1 MSLFFIVALP
11 FLGALLPGIMNSAGR
26 SACAGVT
33 FTVSLAAFVGLLTNL
48 PAVLAGEVVTARV
61 DWMPELGLN
70 FTLMLDGL
78 GFFFAFL
85 ILGIGL
91 LIITYGRHYL
101 SRDDHM
107 GEFFTY
113 LLLFQGAMVGIVLS
127 DNILPL
133 LVFWELTSL
142 SSFLLIG
149 YWKHLPEGRQGARMA
164 LAVTGMGGLAMIAG
178 MLILGQIAGSYD
190 LSVILQNRE
199 AIQADPLYVPA
210 LILILLGCFT
220 KSAQFPFHFWLPHAM
235 AAPTPVSAYLHSATM
250 VKAGIFLMARMWP
263 VLSGTPEWFVIV
275 TTAGLVTMVL
285 GSVIALFKH
294 DLKALL
300 AFSTVSHLGL
310 ITMLLGT
317 GTAFGAFAAVFHIL
331 NHATFKAALFMSAGI
346 VDHEAKTRDIRRLGG
361 LRTLMPVTF
370 TIATIA
376 ALSMAGIPF
385 LNGFLSKE
393 MMLEEANH
401 TVLFGSTWLVPV
413 LATFGSL
420 MSAAYCFRFIGHTFL
435 GPVRDDYPHK
445 PHDPNSGM
453 WLPPAI
459 LVVLVVVIGTA
470 PFLVQDFVILVAK
483 SVIGGAAE
491 LEVKYIKIWHGLV
504 PALYM
509 SIIAVVGGLLLM
521 LIYKPLLKLWETTPR
536 PEAKIIFEAIVEVA
550 AAVARGFTHSL
561 HNGAFTRYAM
571 IGFVAIVAA
580 GYHAWATGTVSA
592 PTRALQAAG
601 AVPIAGWAMLVAAT
615 AGLVILHRNR
625 LLALILI
632 GIVGLMVSIGFVF
645 LSAPDLAMT
654 QFTVEVVTIILL
666 LLALNFLPNRT
677 PIESTPLRRVRDAS
691 VAIVG
696 GLAAF
701 ALAYHYMLRDAVTTP
716 ISEFH
721 LANSY
726 KGGGGTNVVNVILV
740 DFRGFDT
747 YGEIIVLGIAALLIY
762 ALTQTLLN
770 GPVRRRLLN
779 RLPDQ
784 PRAGDMHP
792 MMMVVLTRVIMPIVL
807 MVGFYIFLRG
817 HNEPGGGFIAGLVVS
832 IAVVMQ
838 YMASGFNWAAA
849 RIRYPYHGIIGA
861 GVLIAGL
868 TGIGSWFVS
877 KPFLTSD
884 FTYVRIPPFNE
895 FELATA
901 ALFDLGVF
909 LAVLGAVMLSLESFS
924 RLARRANMPES
935 EHPMDIDP
943 SRDEAP
949 PEAPSLQKESV

>member
-1 MSLFFIVALP
+1 MSLFLLVALP
-11 FLGALLPGIMNSAGR
+11 FFGALLPGIMNSAGR

-48 PAVLAGEVVTARV
+48 PAILAGQTVMARI

-78 GFFFAFL
+78 GFFFALL
-85 ILGIGL
+85 ILGIGM
-91 LIITYGRHYL
+91 LIIVYGRNYL
-101 SRDDHM
+101 SREDNM

-113 LLLFQGAMVGIVLS
+113 LLLFQGAMVGIVMS
-127 DNILPL
+127 DNILLL

-142 SSFLLIG
+142 ASFLLIG
-149 YWKHLPEGRQGARMA
+149 YWKHLAEGRQGARMA
-164 LAVTGMGGLAMIAG
+164 LTVTGMGGLSMIGG
-178 MLILGQIAGSYD
+178 MLILGQIVGSYD

-199 AIQADPLYVPA
+199 AIQADPMFLPA

-263 VLSGTPEWFVIV
+263 VFSGTPEWFYLV
-275 TTAGLVTMVL
+275 TTAGLITMVL
-285 GSVIALFKH
+285 GAVIALFKH
-294 DLKALL
+294 DLKSLL

-317 GTAFGAFAAVFHIL
+317 GTAFGALAAVFHIL

-346 VDHEAKTRDIRRLGG
+346 VDHEAHTRDIRRLGG
-361 LRTLMPVTF
+361 LRHLMPVTF

-376 ALSMAGIPF
+376 ALSMAGIPL

-393 MMLEEANH
+393 MMLEEAHH
-401 TVLFGSTWLVPV
+401 TVLFGSHWLVPV
-413 LATFGSL
+413 MATVGSL
-420 MSAAYCFRFIGHTFL
+420 FSAAYCFRFIGHTFL

-445 PHDPNSGM
+445 PHDPNAGM

-459 LVVLVVVIGTA
+459 LAVLVVVIGVA
-470 PFLVQDFVILVAK
+470 PFLVQDFVFLVAK
-483 SVIGGAAE
+483 AVMGDAAV
-491 LEVKYIKIWHGLV
+491 LKTKYIKIWHGLT

-509 SIIAVVGGLLLM
+509 SLIAVFGGLAVLM
-521 LIYKPLLKLWETTPR
+521 LFKPLSKIWETTPR
-536 PEAKIIFEAIVEVA
+536 PEAKVIFEAIIA
-550 AAVARGFTHSL
+550 AFVRLSQVLTHPL
-561 HNGAFTRYAM
+561 HNGSFTRYAM
-571 IGFVAIVAA
+571 IGVIAMIAA
-580 GYHAWATGTVSA
+580 GYHAYATGTVAA
-592 PTRALQAAG
+592 PVRAIQAAG
-601 AVPIAGWAMLVAAT
+601 PVPIAGWAMLVAAT
-615 AGLVILHRNR
+615 CGLVIMHRQR

-632 GIVGLMVSIGFVF
+632 GIVGLMVSVGFVY

-666 LLALNFLPNRT
+666 LLALNFLPNQT
-677 PIESTPLRRVRDAS
+677 PVESSTLRRTRDAVVS
-691 VAIVG
+691 VAA
-696 GLAAF
+696 GLATF
-701 ALAYHYMLRDAVTTP
+701 GLAYHYLLRDFIDP
-716 ISEFH
+716 SISEFH

-747 YGEIIVLGIAALLIY
+747 FGEIIVLGIAALLIY
-762 ALTQTLLN
+762 ALTETLLN

-779 RLPDQ
+779 RVPDQ
-784 PRAGDMHP
+784 PRSGDMHP
-792 MMMVVLTRVIMPIVL
+792 MMMVVVTRVIMPVVL
-807 MVGFYIFLRG
+807 LVGFYIFMRG
-817 HNEPGGGFIAGLVVS
+817 HNEPGGGFIAGLIVS

-838 YMASGFNWAAA
+838 YMASGFSWASA
-849 RIRYPYHGIIGA
+849 RLKYPYHGVIGA
-861 GVLIAGL
+861 GVLVAGL
-868 TGIGSWFVS
+868 TGIGSWFVG

-884 FTYVRIPPFNE
+884 FTYVRIPPFHK

-909 LAVLGAVMLSLESFS
+909 LAVVGAVMLSLESFS
-924 RLARRANMPES
+924 RLARRADSAEN

-943 SRDEAP
+943 SRAVSAEGSTDM
-949 PEAPSLQKESV
+949 KEGN

>member
-1 MSLFFIVALP
+1 MSLFLLVALP
-11 FLGALLPGIMNSAGR
+11 FFGALLPGIMNSAGR

-48 PAVLAGEVVTARV
+48 PAILAGQTVMARI

-78 GFFFAFL
+78 GFFFALL
-85 ILGIGL
+85 ILGIGM
-91 LIITYGRHYL
+91 LIIVYGRNYL
-101 SRDDHM
+101 SREDNM

-113 LLLFQGAMVGIVLS
+113 LLLFQGAMVGIVMS
-127 DNILPL
+127 DNILLL

-149 YWKHLPEGRQGARMA
+149 YWKHLAEGRQGARMA
-164 LAVTGMGGLAMIAG
+164 LTVTGMGGLSMIGG
-178 MLILGQIAGSYD
+178 MLILGQIVGSYD

-199 AIQADPLYVPA
+199 AIQADPMFLPA

-263 VLSGTPEWFVIV
+263 VFSGTPEWFYLV
-275 TTAGLVTMVL
+275 TTAGLITMVL
-285 GSVIALFKH
+285 GAVIALFKH
-294 DLKALL
+294 DLKSLL

-317 GTAFGAFAAVFHIL
+317 GTAFGALAAVFHIL

-346 VDHEAKTRDIRRLGG
+346 VDHEAHTRDIRRLGG
-361 LRTLMPVTF
+361 LRHLMPVTF
-370 TIATIA
+370 TIATVA
-376 ALSMAGIPF
+376 ALSMAGIPL

-393 MMLEEANH
+393 MMLEEAHH
-401 TVLFGSTWLVPV
+401 TVLFGSHWLVPV
-413 LATFGSL
+413 MATVGSL
-420 MSAAYCFRFIGHTFL
+420 FSAAYCFRFIGHTFL

-445 PHDPNSGM
+445 PHDPNAGM
-453 WLPPAI
+453 WLPPA
-459 LVVLVVVIGTA
+459 LLAVLVVVIGVA
-470 PFLVQDFVILVAK
+470 PVLVQDFVFLVAK
-483 SVIGGAAE
+483 AVMGDAAV
-491 LEVKYIKIWHGLV
+491 LKTKYIKIWHGLT

-509 SIIAVVGGLLLM
+509 SLIAVFGGLAVLM
-521 LIYKPLLKLWETTPR
+521 LFKPLSKIWETTPR
-536 PEAKIIFEAIVEVA
+536 PEAKVIFEAVIA
-550 AAVARGFTHSL
+550 AFVRLSQVLTHPL
-561 HNGAFTRYAM
+561 HNGSFTRYAM
-571 IGFVAIVAA
+571 IGVIAMIAA
-580 GYHAWATGTVSA
+580 GYHAYATGTVAAPVRAIQSA
-592 PTRALQAAG
+592 GP
-601 AVPIAGWAMLVAAT
+601 VPIAGWAMLVAAT
-615 AGLVILHRNR
+615 CGLVIMHRQR

-632 GIVGLMVSIGFVF
+632 GIVGLMVSVGFVY

-666 LLALNFLPNRT
+666 LLALNFLPNQT
-677 PIESTPLRRVRDAS
+677 PVESTTLRRTRDAVVS
-691 VAIVG
+691 VAA
-696 GLAAF
+696 GLATF
-701 ALAYHYMLRDAVTTP
+701 GLAYHYLLRDFIDP
-716 ISEFH
+716 SISEFH

-747 YGEIIVLGIAALLIY
+747 FGEIIVLGIAALLIY
-762 ALTQTLLN
+762 ALTETLLS

-779 RLPDQ
+779 RVPDQ
-784 PRAGDMHP
+784 PRSGDMHP
-792 MMMVVLTRVIMPIVL
+792 MMMVVVTRVIMPVVL
-807 MVGFYIFLRG
+807 LVGFYIFLRG
-817 HNEPGGGFIAGLVVS
+817 HNEPGGGFIAGLIVS

-838 YMASGFNWAAA
+838 YMASGFSWASA
-849 RIRYPYHGIIGA
+849 RLKYPYHGVIGA
-861 GVLIAGL
+861 GVLVAGL
-868 TGIGSWFVS
+868 TGIGSWFVG

-884 FTYVRIPPFNE
+884 FTYVRIPPFYK

-909 LAVLGAVMLSLESFS
+909 LAVVGAVMLSLESFS
-924 RLARRANMPES
+924 RLARRADSAEN

-943 SRDEAP
+943 SRAVSAEGSTDM
-949 PEAPSLQKESV
+949 KEGN

>member
-1 MSLFFIVALP
+1 MSLFLLVALP
-11 FLGALLPGIMNSAGR
+11 FFGALLPGIMNSAGR

-48 PAVLAGEVVTARV
+48 PAILAGQTVMARI

-78 GFFFAFL
+78 GFFFALL
-85 ILGIGL
+85 ILGIGM
-91 LIITYGRHYL
+91 LIIVYGRNYL
-101 SRDDHM
+101 SREDNM

-113 LLLFQGAMVGIVLS
+113 LLLFQGAMVGIVMS
-127 DNILPL
+127 DNILL
-133 LVFWELTSL
+133 LLIFWELTSL
-142 SSFLLIG
+142 ASFLLIG
-149 YWKHLPEGRQGARMA
+149 YWKHLAEGRQGARMA
-164 LAVTGMGGLAMIAG
+164 LTVTGMGGLSMIGG
-178 MLILGQIAGSYD
+178 MLILGQIVGSYD

-199 AIQADPLYVPA
+199 AIQADPMFLPA

-263 VLSGTPEWFVIV
+263 VFSGTPEWFYLV
-275 TTAGLVTMVL
+275 TTAGLITMVL
-285 GSVIALFKH
+285 GAVIALFKH
-294 DLKALL
+294 DLKSLL

-317 GTAFGAFAAVFHIL
+317 GTAFGALAAVFHIL

-346 VDHEAKTRDIRRLGG
+346 VDHEAHTRDIRRLGG
-361 LRTLMPVTF
+361 LRHLMPVTF

-376 ALSMAGIPF
+376 ALSMAGIPL

-393 MMLEEANH
+393 MMLEEAHH
-401 TVLFGSTWLVPV
+401 TVLFGSHWLVPV
-413 LATFGSL
+413 MATVGSL
-420 MSAAYCFRFIGHTFL
+420 FSAAYCFRFIGHTFL

-445 PHDPNSGM
+445 PHDPNAGM
-453 WLPPAI
+453 WLPPA
-459 LVVLVVVIGTA
+459 LLAVLVVVIGVA
-470 PFLVQDFVILVAK
+470 PFLVQDFVFLVAK
-483 SVIGGAAE
+483 AVMGDAAV
-491 LEVKYIKIWHGLV
+491 LKTKYIKIWHGLT

-509 SIIAVVGGLLLM
+509 SLIAVFGGLAVLM
-521 LIYKPLLKLWETTPR
+521 LFKPLSKIWETTPR
-536 PEAKIIFEAIVEVA
+536 PEAKVIFEAVIA
-550 AAVARGFTHSL
+550 AFVRLSQVLTHPL
-561 HNGAFTRYAM
+561 HNGSFTRYAM
-571 IGFVAIVAA
+571 IGVIAMIAA
-580 GYHAWATGTVSA
+580 GYHAYATGTVAAPVRAIQSA
-592 PTRALQAAG
+592 GP
-601 AVPIAGWAMLVAAT
+601 VPIAGWAMLVAAT
-615 AGLVILHRNR
+615 CGLVIMHRQR

-632 GIVGLMVSIGFVF
+632 GIVGLMVSVGFVY

-666 LLALNFLPNRT
+666 LLALNFLPNQT
-677 PIESTPLRRVRDAS
+677 PVESTTLRRTRDAVVS
-691 VAIVG
+691 VAA
-696 GLAAF
+696 GLATF
-701 ALAYHYMLRDAVTTP
+701 GLAYHYLLRDFIDP
-716 ISEFH
+716 SISEFH

-747 YGEIIVLGIAALLIY
+747 FGEIIVLGIAALLIY
-762 ALTQTLLN
+762 ALTETLLN

-779 RLPDQ
+779 RVPDQ
-784 PRAGDMHP
+784 PRSGDMHP
-792 MMMVVLTRVIMPIVL
+792 MMMVVVTRVIMPVVL
-807 MVGFYIFLRG
+807 LVGFYIFLRG
-817 HNEPGGGFIAGLVVS
+817 HNEPGGGFIAGLIVS

-838 YMASGFNWAAA
+838 YMASGFSWASA
-849 RIRYPYHGIIGA
+849 RLKYPYHGVIGA
-861 GVLIAGL
+861 GVLVAGL
-868 TGIGSWFVS
+868 TGIGSWFVD

-884 FTYVRIPPFNE
+884 FTYVRIPPFYK

-909 LAVLGAVMLSLESFS
+909 LAVVGAVMLSLESFS
-924 RLARRANMPES
+924 RLARRADSAEN

-943 SRDEAP
+943 SRAVSAEGSTDM
-949 PEAPSLQKESV
+949 KEGN